1 MKDPFAVV
9 AEQLKSGGFRE
20 IEPACFTSKRSAR
33 VVALIVCSSD
43 PPEWRDKADHMLRRE
58 AMRLAPSWARYVI
71 IIVDGA
77 KTAPLAWAAAAFAQD
92 VSKCRRIVL
101 FFDPATDR
109 DTAIPFLGLPPEEYG
124 TDAPASDVEALVRRE
139 LPTGLAD
146 AFLDEDLPTA
156 RVQTLAEELDS

>member
-9 AEQLKSGGFRE
+9 VEQLKSGGFRE
-20 IEPACFTSKRSAR
+20 VEQACFASKQSAR
-33 VVALIVCSSD
+33 VVALSVCSSNHE
-43 PPEWRDKADHMLRRE
+43 EWRDKANHMLGRHS
-58 AMRLAPSWARYVI
+58 MRLAPSWARYVI

-92 VSKCRRIVL
+92 VSRCRRIVL
-101 FFDPATDR
+101 FFDPVSDR

-124 TDAPASDVEALVRRE
+124 TDTPASDVEGLVRGE

-156 RVQTLAEELDS
+156 RVQTLGEELDS

>member
-9 AEQLKSGGFRE
+9 VGQLKSDGFRE
-20 IEPACFTSKRSAR
+20 IEHACFTSKRSAR
-33 VVALIVCSSD
+33 VIALVLCSSD
-43 PPEWRDKADHMLRRE
+43 PAEWRHKADHMLRLE

-92 VSKCRRIVL
+92 VTKCRRIVL
-101 FFDPATDR
+101 FFDPASDR
-109 DTAIPFLGLPPEEYG
+109 YPPLPFLGLPSEEYG
-124 TDAPASDVEALVRRE
+124 TDAPASDVEGHVRRE

-146 AFLDEDLPTA
+146 AFLDEDLPTT

>member
-1 MKDPFAVV
+1 MKNPFALAV
-9 AEQLKSGGFRE
+9 EQLKSVGFRE

-33 VVALIVCSSD
+33 VIALVACSSD
-43 PPEWRDKADHMLRRE
+43 AQEWRDKTDHVLRRE

-101 FFDPATDR
+101 FFDPASDH
-109 DTAIPFLGLPPEEYG
+109 DAPLPFLGLPPAEYG
-124 TDAPASDVEALVRRE
+124 TDAPASDVEGLVRRE

-146 AFLDEDLPTA
+146 AFLDEDLPTT

>member
-1 MKDPFAVV
+1 MKDPFAAVV
-9 AEQLKSGGFRE
+9 EQLKSGGFRE

-33 VVALIVCSSD
+33 VVALAVCSSD
-43 PPEWRDKADHMLRRE
+43 SEGWRDKADHMLRRE

-71 IIVDGA
+71 IIVDSA

-92 VSKCRRIVL
+92 VSRCRRIVL
-101 FFDPATDR
+101 FFDPVSDR

-124 TDAPASDVEALVRRE
+124 TDAPASDVEGLVRRE
-139 LPTGLAD
+139 LPTVLAD
-146 AFLDEDLPTA
+146 AFLDEDLPIT